1 MHYGRNN
8 NSRGVFDQQRVNL
21 HRDFGDSAKLFVLD
35 EVSMFGEGDLL
46 QMNLFL
52 QAAFPATCTDPFG
65 GAHLIFLGDFYQ
77 LKPIGKKAI
86 YDMYGEVAK
95 SLWIRDTD
103 ACVFLSQQMRHTEH
117 INNGIDYAA
126 LNMRACTGNI
136 TDEDVLALNTRVL
149 HDTTGQGLFLP
160 NFASRIPHLT
170 PIAVYTNAEVDII
183 NQNRLKAHQMP
194 VVSSWARH
202 TFTLEMV

>member
-65 GAHLIFLGDFYQ
+65 GAHLIFLGIF
-77 LKPIGKKAI
+77 I
-86 YDMYGEVAK
+86 
-95 SLWIRDTD
+95 S
-103 ACVFLSQQMRHTEH
+103 
-117 INNGIDYAA
+117 
-126 LNMRACTGNI
+126 
-136 TDEDVLALNTRVL
+136 
-149 HDTTGQGLFLP
+149 
-160 NFASRIPHLT
+160 
-170 PIAVYTNAEVDII
+170 
-183 NQNRLKAHQMP
+183 
-194 VVSSWARH
+194 
-202 TFTLEMV
+202 